1 MNRNHFLMMMMG
13 LGISF
18 SAQAE
23 IPIVTLS
30 QIEGVV
36 LVNQGNQFARAH
48 NGMSLSEG
56 DRILTMKE
64 SQVALR
70 SESYGCSSFMQ
81 ENALLTITEDLNC
94 ETLTRQE
101 TEPLRYAAVGDVTGG
116 EARAVVPGGSGAAGA
131 AGGVGGVSA
140 IGGMGTLATVGTI
153 VGIGAA
159 VGIGVGVGLAV
170 TGDDEPSISAQ

>member
-1 MNRNHFLMMMMG
+1 MMMMG

-36 LVNQGNQFARAH
+36 LVNQGNQFVRAY

-70 SESYGCSSFMQ
+70 SEVYGCSSSMQ
-81 ENALLTITEDLNC
+81 GNALLTVTEDLSC

-101 TEPLRYAAVGDVTGG
+101 AEPLRYAAVGDVTK
-116 EARAVVPGGSGAAGA
+116 VPQGSGAAAGA
-131 AGGVGGVSA
+131 AGGVGSGAAV
-140 IGGMGTLATVGTI
+140 GGMGALATTGTI
-153 VGIGAA
+153 IGISAAAA

-170 TGDDEPSISAQ
+170 TGDDDEPISTQ

>member
-1 MNRNHFLMMMMG
+1 MNRNHFLMMMMMG

-36 LVNQGNQFARAH
+36 LVNQGNQFVRAY

-70 SESYGCSSFMQ
+70 SEVYGCSSSMQ
-81 ENALLTITEDLNC
+81 GNALLTVTEDLSC

-101 TEPLRYAAVGDVTGG
+101 AEPLRYAAVGDVTK
-116 EARAVVPGGSGAAGA
+116 VPQGSGA
-131 AGGVGGVSA
+131 AGGVGSGAAV
-140 IGGMGTLATVGTI
+140 GGMGALATTGTI
-153 VGIGAA
+153 IGISAAAA

-170 TGDDEPSISAQ
+170 TGDDDEPISTQ